1 MAPTRAVTVDE
12 RSAGMRADVYLSLRF
27 DWSRTRAAQAIKAGD
42 VVSST
47 RTLKPSSLLAAG
59 EVLTMELP
67 DFQADAPRPPC
78 PPVLHEDP
86 RCLAFDK
93 PAGLLM
99 HPVGRQF
106 TWGLINLAREA
117 YPDEELH
124 LAHRLDRETSGV
136 CVVARDAEANR
147 HFKAA
152 FKARETEKTYLAI
165 VRGVPQLDG
174 EVLIDA
180 PIGDDEASPIRL
192 KRAVR
197 PDGQSA
203 RTRVRLLSA
212 HGELALV
219 ACVPETGRTHQI
231 RVHLDHLGHP
241 ILGDKIYGQ
250 PPEIFL
256 RLYAGQPLGELEEA
270 LAHPRHCLHA
280 ARLRIPHPKGG
291 MLEIESPLPPDFD
304 EVLS

>member
-1 MAPTRAVTVDE
+1 MAPTRDVTIDE
-12 RSAGMRADVYLSLRF
+12 RSAGMRADVFLSHRF
-27 DWSRTRAAQAIKAGD
+27 DWSRTQAAQAIRSGQI
-42 VVSST
+42 VSSL
-47 RTLKPSSLLAAG
+47 RSLKPSSLLAAG
-59 EVLTMELP
+59 ETLTMDLP
-67 DFQADAPRPPC
+67 GFQATAPPPPC

-93 PAGLLM
+93 PPGLLM

-106 TWGLINLAREA
+106 TWGLINLARDR
-117 YPDEELH
+117 YPDEDLH

-136 CVVARDAEANR
+136 CVVARDADANR

-174 EVLIDA
+174 ELSIDA

-203 RTRVRLLSA
+203 RTRVSLVSA

-241 ILGDKIYGQ
+241 ILGDKIYGR
-250 PPEIFL
+250 PPDVFL
-256 RLYAGQPLGELEEA
+256 RLYADEPLAELEEG
-270 LAHPRHCLHA
+270 LGHPRHCLHA
-280 ARLRIPHPKGG
+280 ARLRIPHPDGG
-291 MLEIESPLPPDFD
+291 MLTIESPLPPDFE

>member
-1 MAPTRAVTVDE
+1 MGQTRAVTVDE
-12 RSAGMRADVYLSLRF
+12 RSAGMRADVFLSLRF
-27 DWSRTRAAQAIKAGD
+27 DWSRTRAAQAVREGLVI
-42 VVSST
+42 SST
-47 RTLKPSSLLAAG
+47 RTLKPSSILALD
-59 EVLTMELP
+59 EVLTMEVP
-67 DFQADAPRPPC
+67 GFEATQAQPSC

-117 YPDEELH
+117 FPGEDLH

-147 HFKAA
+147 HLKAA

-165 VRGVPQLDG
+165 VRGEPSFDETLV
-174 EVLIDA
+174 DA
-180 PIGDDEASPIRL
+180 HIGDDEASPIRL
-192 KRAVR
+192 KRCVH

-203 RTRVRLLSA
+203 RTRVRVVRRCGAISLL
-212 HGELALV
+212 

-241 ILGDKIYGQ
+241 VLGDKVYGQ
-250 PPEIFL
+250 PPEVFL
-256 RLYAGQPLGELEEA
+256 RLYAGEPLGELA
-270 LAHPRHCLHA
+270 AGLGHARHCLHA
-280 ARLRIPHPKGG
+280 AALRIPHPDGG
-291 MLEIESPLPPDFD
+291 MLAVESPLPVDF
-304 EVLS
+304 EEMLR